1 MVLLV
6 AKNKRILPYFVYFVH
21 KSLSL
26 FPFSQFILKNYGEDP
41 DNYNEQLKKL
51 EQLRQVS
58 LTVHP
63 RYTFINYVSSLKI
76 TLITILYHLGKQ

>member
-1 MVLLV
+1 M
-6 AKNKRILPYFVYFVH
+6 
-21 KSLSL
+21 L

-58 LTVHP
+58 LTMHS
-63 RYTFINYVSSLKI
+63 RYTFIHYMSSLKI
-76 TLITILYHLGKQ
+76 TLNIYITMLYQLGKL

>member
-51 EQLRQVS
+51 EQLRQSEV
-58 LTVHP
+58 LQC
-63 RYTFINYVSSLKI
+63 IQGILL
-76 TLITILYHLGKQ
+76 LIMCFL